1 MYLLLKRTVFAALLL
16 VLLAACGSGLNL
28 NVDQQ
33 GNLGITIELQEDTV
47 NALIKDAVINSEG
60 GEPILTEITSI
71 DLKPGTITVSGART
85 AGGTRVQGSFDLS
98 VATDGGAL
106 SARITAVN
114 IPGVTLDSRV
124 IAQANASLEEAFRQ
138 SASQADEARFDSV
151 EITPTSLKMV
161 ITVLNN
167 TPTG

>member
-1 MYLLLKRTVFAALLL
+1 MLKRTLLAALLL
-16 VLLAACGSGLNL
+16 VLLAACGSGLNV

-60 GEPILTEITSI
+60 GEPILTEINSI
-71 DLKPGTITVSGART
+71 DLKPGTITVSGTRT
-85 AGGTRVQGSFDLS
+85 VGGTRVEGSFDLS

-106 SARITAVN
+106 RARITAVN

-124 IAQANASLEEAFRQ
+124 IAQANTSLEEAFRQ
-138 SASQADEARFDSV
+138 SASQADEVRFDSV
-151 EITPTSLKMV
+151 EVTDTSLKMV